1 MAFSENFDVIKGYAT
16 NAAQAAA
23 KKTKMLAT
31 IAKANISI
39 LAEED
44 KIKKA
49 QTELGKVYYKDFV
62 LDEEPDQ
69 AEYLP
74 LCEKITESLKL
85 IDDLKAQIEAAKIA
99 GNAPAESEEEP
110 EEEPAKEVVAEVVE
124 EVAPE
129 LPEIVVVEEVPAEEA
144 PEAPAEEP
152 EAPAEDAPAEDA
164 PAEEEPEA

>member
-1 MAFSENFDVIKGYAT
+1 MAFSENIEAIKGYAA
-16 NAAQAAA
+16 NAAQTAA

-49 QTELGKVYYKDFV
+49 QIELGKVYYKDFI

-74 LCEKITESLKL
+74 WCEKITESLKL
-85 IDDLKAQIEAAKIA
+85 IDDLKAQIEASKLDS
-99 GNAPAESEEEP
+99 NAAED
-110 EEEPAKEVVAEVVE
+110 EEEPAKEVPAEAVE

-129 LPEIVVVEEVPAEEA
+129 LPEIVVVEEVPAEEVPA
-144 PEAPAEEP
+144 EEVPEAPAEEP
-152 EAPAEDAPAEDA
+152 EAPAEDAPAEEA
-164 PAEEEPEA
+164 PEA